1 MNVQIKLQTNEKRWF
16 EVRELSITPKLPVLL
31 LYFVY
36 PRDFE
41 IYFSQHKTESARQ
54 TDKGL
59 RPHLFTYVVAEPQSE
74 KQGGCSIYPFHSS
87 DLDKNNTV
95 RFIFSMRV

>member
-36 PRDFE
+36 PREFE
-41 IYFSQHKTESARQ
+41 IYFSQHKTKSARQ
-54 TDKGL
+54 TDTSAFVYL
-59 RPHLFTYVVAEPQSE
+59 C
-74 KQGGCSIYPFHSS
+74 CSRTSIGETRRMF
-87 DLDKNNTV
+87 DLPLPLV
-95 RFIFSMRV
+95 RFG